1 MRHSLIVIYFKFLLA
16 MSNTEVMRIKK
27 IIDQQEKSKKT
38 EEPEKEEGKKM
49 SCFKNVFPLHI

>member
-27 IIDQQEKSKKT
+27 IIDQQEKSKKI
-38 EEPEKEEGKKM
+38 EEPEKKEGKKM
-49 SCFKNVFPLHI
+49 SCFKNLLPLDI